1 MAVSWLQ
8 QKEVFPIGNDDLTTQ
23 GRHGVLWRCLR
34 GTGRRAAVETSL
46 GPHWERRMV
55 VDLHKETRGHVS

>member
-1 MAVSWLQ
+1 MLYGG
-8 QKEVFPIGNDDLTTQ
+8 VF
-23 GRHGVLWRCLR
+23 R
-34 GTGRRAAVETSL
+34 GTGSTAAVETSL